1 MRLFIFF
8 TLLLGVSCSPAPS
21 PEWYDENGEK
31 YQLKDEPVAMMIF
44 VPDCPWAI
52 RYASDFQRLQQ
63 EKEFDTLSFVAVI
76 SGTDYNLDDIKDF
89 REKSGYTEPIYRD
102 IEGITTQFL
111 KATIS
116 PEFFLLDARQKI
128 QYRGAFDNRLK
139 DLGQHRL
146 KADSFYFRNAI
157 KAMLRNDRIYPHTT
171 QAVGCYLET
180 ILE

>member
-1 MRLFIFF
+1 
-8 TLLLGVSCSPAPS
+8 
-21 PEWYDENGEK
+21 
-31 YQLKDEPVAMMIF
+31 
-44 VPDCPWAI
+44 
-52 RYASDFQRLQQ
+52 
-63 EKEFDTLSFVAVI
+63 
-76 SGTDYNLDDIKDF
+76 LDDIKDF

-157 KAMLRNDRIYPHTT
+157 KAMLRNDKIYPHST

>member
-1 MRLFIFF
+1 MRLFLIIGMI
-8 TLLLGVSCSPAPS
+8 LGMSCSTKNEPMWVNEAGHQTKLP
-21 PEWYDENGEK
+21 N
-31 YQLKDEPVAMMIF
+31 QPVALMIF
-44 VPDCPWAI
+44 VPDCPWAM
-52 RYASDFQRLQQ
+52 RYASDFQKLKQ
-63 EKEFDTLSFVAVI
+63 EDNFKEVMFAAVLSGIEYSDKEVKKFRHDTGYKGPIFW
-76 SGTDYNLDDIKDF
+76 DKDE
-89 REKSGYTEPIYRD
+89 R
-102 IEGITTQFL
+102 TTRFL

-116 PEFFLLDARQKI
+116 PEFFLLDACQNI